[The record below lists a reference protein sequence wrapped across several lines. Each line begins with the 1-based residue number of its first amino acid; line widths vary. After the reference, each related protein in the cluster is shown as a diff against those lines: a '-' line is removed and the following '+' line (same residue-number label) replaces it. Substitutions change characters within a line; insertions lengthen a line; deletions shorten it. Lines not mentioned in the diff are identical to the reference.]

1 MKDERTFL
9 VQRESEIKAQ
19 DPVLAFFVRKYRN
32 RRGRFDDVHSK
43 RLQAMKDKLGPAF
56 TGTLQPGI
64 RVSPPVPPVPN
75 PEEQGTV
82 PSEPSM
88 PPMPLPDVEPETMEM
103 NIDEPAGGE
112 DDEGSQDGW
121 LLDDGSSD
129 EDEGPDAEGEELSA
143 VLEGVASLGVDR
155 E

>member
-1 MKDERTFL
+1 
-9 VQRESEIKAQ
+9 
-19 DPVLAFFVRKYRN
+19 
-32 RRGRFDDVHSK
+32 
-43 RLQAMKDKLGPAF
+43 MKDKLGPAF

-64 RVSPPVPPVPN
+64 WVSPPVPLVPN

-82 PSEPSM
+82 PSEPLM
-88 PPMPLPDVEPETMEM
+88 PPMPPPEVEPETTEM
-103 NIDEPAGGE
+103 NIDEPTGGE

-121 LLDDGSSD
+121 LLDDGSSN
-129 EDEGPDAEGEELSA
+129 EDEGPDAEGEEISA